1 MWAGKSMKSPLHV
14 ARALIVLLTL
24 LAYAPA
30 ILFGDLQHLNVE
42 DDVHLPR
49 GRPATLG
56 AALRW
61 CAFEAPRLGT
71 AGPLGACL
79 QVAVNWVGASAAAA
93 RVASLACHLWVAVSS
108 LGLCYRLGDDAAAA
122 AAAVGLLVAAHP
134 LHAQAVAWAR
144 HLPALAAAGF
154 ALEAAHK
161 ALDGRSAAAAV
172 CALAACLTKATAV
185 GSPALVAFALVAVD
199 RGWTDAEKLRH
210 ALRSTAPAAAAALAC
225 AVAHRRGHAA
235 ASGGAA
241 ARLLVFEGWR
251 DALAAAAWYAWS
263 LAAPPDNP
271 PALRYSAFDA
281 AHASFGALARSRQS
295 LAFAAGLTAFLLA
308 LVAGDGGVGRV
319 AAAGGFAYA
328 CLLAPTVGVAA
339 GAPAYGLVADRY
351 AYLPAAGVAAP
362 LAALA
367 IARARAGRAPPFAKA
382 LAAFAAAFAL
392 LQARRTAARLG
403 AYAGPLALYTA
414 ATSANP
420 GDFES
425 WVALGHATKE
435 DPTKDDN
442 DTDLYRESLRFYN
455 RAVEAGGEKPC
466 GIAEVMTLYLGSNL
480 DAAACWERR
489 AGSDRPAAA
498 RLEAR
503 VRAAKW
509 RNLAGDTAGAAA
521 HVDAVLAARPHDCG
535 ALLELGNARRRR
547 RDGAGAAAAYGAA
560 AACDPTWDAPHLNW
574 GILEIDRENRDAA
587 YGHFRDQLALQP
599 NRGSLRRLKILR
611 DINEGDP
618 TIAKIVADFEARHA
632 EL

>member
-1 MWAGKSMKSPLHV
+1 MGVKMSPLHV
-14 ARALIVLLTL
+14 ARALIVALAL

-93 RVASLACHLWVAVSS
+93 RVASLACHLWVAISVRP
-108 LGLCYRLGDDAAAA
+108 LLPLGDDAAAA
-122 AAAVGLLVAAHP
+122 RRPSACSSPRTRSTPRPSPGRACPRSPPRASRSG
-134 LHAQAVAWAR
+134 
-144 HLPALAAAGF
+144 
-154 ALEAAHK
+154 AHK
-161 ALDGRSAAAAV
+161 ALDGRPAPPRRASPR
-172 CALAACLTKATAV
+172 LTKATAV

-210 ALRSTAPAAAAALAC
+210 ALRSTARPRRPLRLRGPAP
-225 AVAHRRGHAA
+225 RRPAA
-235 ASGGAA
+235 ASGDAA

-271 PALRYSAFDA
+271 PALRYSAFGGARVPAPRA
-281 AHASFGALARSRQS
+281 ASPRLR
-295 LAFAAGLTAFLLA
+295 
-308 LVAGDGGVGRV
+308 GGVDGLPPRPRRRRRRRQARRRGRRLRV
-319 AAAGGFAYA
+319 A
-328 CLLAPTVGVAA
+328 CLLAPRWASPR
-339 GAPAYGLVADRY
+339 APAYGLVADRY
-351 AYLPAAGVAAP
+351 AYLPAAG
-362 LAALA
+362 
-367 IARARAGRAPPFAKA
+367 
-382 LAAFAAAFAL
+382 
-392 LQARRTAARLG
+392 ARRTAARLA
-403 AYAGPLALYTA
+403 AYASPLALYTA

-425 WVALGHATKE
+425 WAALGHATKE

-442 DTDLYRESLRFYN
+442 DTDLGHESLSYYS
-455 RAVEAGGEKPC
+455 RAMEAGAGEKPC
-466 GIAEVMTLYLGSNL
+466 GIAEVMTQYLGSNL

-503 VRAAKW
+503 AQRQVANR
-509 RNLAGDTAGAAA
+509 RR
-521 HVDAVLAARPHDCG
+521 HRP
-535 ALLELGNARRRR
+535 ARRRR
-547 RDGAGAAAAYGAA
+547 RRARRAAPRLRRAPRARQRAAPAPRRRRRRGRLRRAA
-560 AACDPTWDAPHLNW
+560 PATRPGAPHLNW

-587 YGHFRDQLALQP
+587 YGHFRDQLARAP

-632 EL
+632 ELG

>member
-1 MWAGKSMKSPLHV
+1 MSPLHV
-14 ARALIVLLTL
+14 ARALIVALAL

-161 ALDGRSAAAAV
+161 ALDGRSAAAA
-172 CALAACLTKATAV
+172 
-185 GSPALVAFALVAVD
+185 
-199 RGWTDAEKLRH
+199 
-210 ALRSTAPAAAAALAC
+210 
-225 AVAHRRGHAA
+225 
-235 ASGGAA
+235 
-241 ARLLVFEGWR
+241 
-251 DALAAAAWYAWS
+251 
-263 LAAPPDNP
+263 
-271 PALRYSAFDA
+271 
-281 AHASFGALARSRQS
+281 
-295 LAFAAGLTAFLLA
+295 
-308 LVAGDGGVGRV
+308 
-319 AAAGGFAYA
+319 
-328 CLLAPTVGVAA
+328 
-339 GAPAYGLVADRY
+339 
-351 AYLPAAGVAAP
+351 
-362 LAALA
+362 
-367 IARARAGRAPPFAKA
+367 
-382 LAAFAAAFAL
+382 
-392 LQARRTAARLG
+392 
-403 AYAGPLALYTA
+403 GPLALYTA

-425 WVALGHATKE
+425 WAALGHATKE

-442 DTDLYRESLRFYN
+442 DTDLGHESLSYYS
-455 RAVEAGGEKPC
+455 RAMEAGAGEKPC
-466 GIAEVMTLYLGSNL
+466 GIAEVMTQYLGSNL

-489 AGSDRPAAA
+489 AGSDRPARGSRRASE
-498 RLEAR
+498 RPTR
-503 VRAAKW
+503 QRAAP
-509 RNLAGDTAGAAA
+509 A
-521 HVDAVLAARPHDCG
+521 P
-535 ALLELGNARRRR
+535 RRRR
-547 RDGAGAAAAYGAA
+547 RRGAA

-587 YGHFRDQLALQP
+587 YGHFRDQLARAP

-632 EL
+632 ELG